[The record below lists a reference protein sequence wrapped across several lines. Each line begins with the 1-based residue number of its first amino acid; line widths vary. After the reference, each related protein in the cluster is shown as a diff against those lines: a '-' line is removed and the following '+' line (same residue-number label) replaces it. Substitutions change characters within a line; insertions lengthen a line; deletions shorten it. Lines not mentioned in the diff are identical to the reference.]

1 MDHWIIE
8 KIKARDHLPGCKSE
22 RPRPESVCEP
32 GGRSES
38 GLLDRRELERWQL
51 DRINGTLDLAAE
63 KSHFYRTLFENVK
76 LDSLKIKPDRPKV
89 KLDTLN
95 IKLDRLSDLERL
107 PFTTPE
113 DLRADPYRLLCVHP
127 SEISRIVTLCT
138 SGSTGVSKRVF
149 FTEADLELC
158 VDYFHHGM
166 RNLVDESD
174 TVGILFPFQTPASV
188 GDQLIRGLD
197 RLGAKTEP
205 LFGLSNEEIACS
217 IRERGITSLA
227 GMPGQI
233 SELASL
239 YRPLSTIKSVLLSAD
254 FVSDEARKTIRDAWG
269 AEVFE
274 HYGMTEMGLGC
285 AVSCEYQKGYHVR
298 EADLYLEIIDP
309 ETGAVLPDGEWGEIA
324 FTTLTRTG
332 MPFIRYRTGDVSR
345 WKTEACS
352 CGSGL
357 KLLDYI
363 QDRNIKKGQTP
374 RT

>member
-8 KIKARDHLPGCKSE
+8 KIKARDQFPGCE
-22 RPRPESVCEP
+22 
-32 GGRSES
+32 
-38 GLLDRRELERWQL
+38 LDRRALERWQL
-51 DRINGTLDLAAE
+51 DRINGTLALAAE
-63 KSHFYRTLFENVK
+63 KSPFYRTLFENVK
-76 LDSLKIKPDRPKV
+76 LDSLKIKPDRPK
-89 KLDTLN
+89 
-95 IKLDRLSDLERL
+95 IKLDRLSDLGRL

-113 DLRADPYRLLCVHP
+113 DLKADPYRLLCVHP

-138 SGSTGVSKRVF
+138 SGSTGIPKRVF

-188 GDQLIRGLD
+188 GDQLIKGLD
-197 RLGAKTEP
+197 RLGARTEP
-205 LFGLSNEEIACS
+205 LFGLSNEEIARS

-239 YRPLSTIKSVLLSAD
+239 YHPLSTIKTVLLSAD
-254 FVSDEARKTIRDAWG
+254 FVSDEARKIIQDAWG

-345 WKTEACS
+345 WKTEACP

-357 KLLDYI
+357 RLLDYI
-363 QDRNIKKGQTP
+363 QDRRIKKG
-374 RT
+374 RTRI